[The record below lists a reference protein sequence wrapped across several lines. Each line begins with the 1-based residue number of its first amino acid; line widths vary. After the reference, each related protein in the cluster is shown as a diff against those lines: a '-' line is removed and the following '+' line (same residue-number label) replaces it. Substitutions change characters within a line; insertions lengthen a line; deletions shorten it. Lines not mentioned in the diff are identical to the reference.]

1 MSERY
6 TKIND
11 YTLKVV
17 TPVGEKDDWGAPR
30 LTQLFNFRARQVT
43 TMYERGG
50 VKEYQIPYGDYGYT
64 KEGSAVAVTG
74 AVQVQN
80 FRDIEGEAEIEAM
93 HAKLKE
99 LGGAP
104 PALSPLVKSKPGLS
118 Q

>member
-1 MSERY
+1 MSETY

-11 YTLKVV
+11 HTLKVV
-17 TPVGEKDDWGAPR
+17 TPVDETGAWGGAR

-43 TMYERGG
+43 TVYERGG
-50 VKEYQIPYGDYGYT
+50 VDTYRIPRGEYSNYETGKI
-64 KEGSAVAVTG
+64 AAVT
-74 AVQVQN
+74 ASLEVQN

-99 LGGAP
+99 LGGKP
-104 PALSPLVKSKPGLS
+104 PELSTLAKSKPGLS